1 MVVFYQLPNQLNVK
15 FIRSDG
21 FISAV
26 TEVYDLGVRKGKF
39 IVPEN
44 AASGFVSVGFTSF
57 SSPVPFT
64 VLNGKTTTL
73 IGSTGED
80 QDLLS
85 SPAGIASTYVSRYCA
100 NFCNESGLPY
110 NSCL

>member
-1 MVVFYQLPNQLNVK
+1 M
-15 FIRSDG
+15 
-21 FISAV
+21 
-26 TEVYDLGVRKGKF
+26 TEVYDFRVRGKGKF
-39 IVPEN
+39 TVPEN

-73 IGSTGED
+73 IGSTDED

-85 SPAGIASTYVSRYCA
+85 SPAGIG
-100 NFCNESGLPY
+100 FQLM
-110 NSCL
+110 